1 MLDKDMRQTGRHA
14 GGAHDARHL
23 GSDLDRSTAA
33 SLQVRAPRASKKD
46 LYEAAVKAAGTT
58 LDAKGGATTPRK
70 KAAAKPA
77 AEAPAAEAP
86 VEDAA
91 PADDAAQA

>member
-1 MLDKDMRQTGRHA
+1 MTGDWA
-14 GGAHDARHL
+14 TFKGGDAP
-23 GSDLDRSTAA
+23 AA